1 MLVSATNRVVIA
13 LIIDDDIAIVSA
25 PVPSA
30 VRTLSELGTG
40 PIIAIFCK
48 AQFIL
53 SDLDVITSYP
63 HIFRESR

>member
-1 MLVSATNRVVIA
+1 MLVSASNRVVIV
-13 LIIDDDIAIVSA
+13 LIVVVGIAIVGV
-25 PVPSA
+25 PVPSV
-30 VRTLSELGTG
+30 VRIFSELGTG

-63 HIFRESR
+63 HIFCESR